1 MGRATRSMSSIATRA
16 TPSPSAAVTAPLIL
30 TMGEPAGV
38 APEITAA
45 AWSALR
51 HEPGC
56 TFALLGDA
64 AYWRARNPGL
74 PITEIAS
81 PSAAGATFATAL
93 PVLHRPLA
101 AHPEPGTIAA
111 GTAPQVIAAIDEAV
125 DMAFAGVAG
134 GIVTNPIQKDALY
147 AAGFRHQGHT
157 DYLAHLSARHG
168 QPVQEV
174 MMLVAEDLRAIP
186 VTVHIPLKD
195 VPAQLTREAILAQAR
210 VTARDLARFFGIAR
224 PRLAF
229 TGLNPHAGENGAM
242 GREEIEVIRPALET
256 LRAEGLDVLGP
267 LSADTAFHAEARAAY
282 DAILCMYHDQALIP
296 VKTLDFH
303 GGINVSLG
311 LPFIRTSPDHGTAL
325 GIAGKGI
332 ANPKSLIAAI
342 RLAARMREAA
352 A

>member
-1 MGRATRSMSSIATRA
+1 MA
-16 TPSPSAAVTAPLIL
+16 APLIL
-30 TMGEPAGV
+30 TSGEPAGI

-45 AWSALR
+45 AWAALR
-51 HEPGC
+51 HEPDAA
-56 TFALLGDA
+56 FALLGDA
-64 AYWRARNPGL
+64 AYWQARNPGL
-74 PITEIAS
+74 PIAEITMPAEAS
-81 PSAAGATFATAL
+81 ALFATAL

-101 AHPEPGTIAA
+101 AHPAAGTISAD
-111 GTAPQVIAAIDEAV
+111 TAPQVIAAIDEAV
-125 DMAFAGVAG
+125 AMAMRGETC
-134 GIVTNPIQKDALY
+134 GIVTNPIQKEALY
-147 AAGFRHQGHT
+147 GAGFRHQGHT
-157 DYLAHLSARHG
+157 DYLAHLSALHG
-168 QPVQEV
+168 KPVQEV

-195 VPAQLTREAILAQAR
+195 VPRQLTREAILAQAR
-210 VTARDLARFFGIAR
+210 VTARDLARYFGIAR

-242 GREEIEVIRPALET
+242 GREEIEVIRPALDT
-256 LRAEGLDVLGP
+256 LRAEGFDVLGP

-303 GGINVSLG
+303 GGVNVSLG

-325 GIAGKGI
+325 GIAGQHI

-342 RLAARMREAA
+342 RLAAQMARAA
-352 A
+352 T

>member
-1 MGRATRSMSSIATRA
+1 M
-16 TPSPSAAVTAPLIL
+16 TAPLIL
-30 TMGEPAGV
+30 TSGEPAGV

-45 AWSALR
+45 AWSVLR
-51 HEPGC
+51 HEPGAA
-56 TFALLGDA
+56 FALLGDA

-74 PITEIAS
+74 AIVEIAA
-81 PSAAGATFATAL
+81 PSEAPALFATAL

-101 AHPEPGTIAA
+101 AHPPAGTISAV
-111 GTAPQVIAAIDEAV
+111 TAPQVIAAIDEAV
-125 DMAFAGVAG
+125 AMALRGEAC
-134 GIVTNPIQKDALY
+134 GIVTNPIQKEALY
-147 AAGFRHQGHT
+147 GAGFRHQGHT
-157 DYLAHLSARHG
+157 DYLAHLSALYG
-168 QPVQEV
+168 KPVQEV

-210 VTARDLARFFGIAR
+210 VTARDLARYFGIAR

-229 TGLNPHAGENGAM
+229 TGLNPHAGENGTM
-242 GREEIEVIRPALET
+242 GREEIEVIRPALDT
-256 LRAEGLDVLGP
+256 LRAEGFDVLGP
-267 LSADTAFHAEARAAY
+267 LSADTAFHAEARSAY

-325 GIAGKGI
+325 GIAGKHI

-342 RLAARMREAA
+342 RLAAQMARAGR
-352 A
+352 